1 MTERVL
7 KIWQLERLF
16 FGVFEK
22 MGARHTEKTVFGVI
36 VKNTGKMF
44 DDTYHTIQAPSE
56 GLYKEKGSKFLAF
69 AFPVRTVDEV
79 KAHLDRLRKDYFDAR
94 HHCYAYILGPNKDAF
109 RANDDGE
116 PSGTGGR
123 PIYGQLLSA
132 DLTDTLI
139 VVVRYFGGILLGA
152 SGLANAY
159 KTAARDAIQNATVVE
174 KTIDIRYRLHFE
186 YAAMNDV
193 MRIIKDFGLVPR
205 NQDFNLDCRLD
216 VEVRQSESVR
226 FYDAVMNLR
235 TVRIE
240 TL

>member
-1 MTERVL
+1 
-7 KIWQLERLF
+7 
-16 FGVFEK
+16 
-22 MGARHTEKTVFGVI
+22 
-36 VKNTGKMF
+36 MF
-44 DDTYHTIQAPSE
+44 DDTFRTIKGPAE

-69 AFPVRTVDEV
+69 AYPVRSVEEV
-79 KAHLDRLRKDYFDAR
+79 KSHLDKLRKDYFDAR
-94 HHCYAYILGPNKDAF
+94 HHCYAYILGATKEAW

-159 KTAARDAIQNATVVE
+159 KVAARDAIEHAE
-174 KTIDIRYRLHFE
+174 IIERTIDIRYRLQFE
-186 YAAMNDV
+186 YALMNDV
-193 MRIIKDFGLVPR
+193 MRIIKEFGLVPR
-205 NQDFNLDCRLD
+205 NQNFNLDCRLD

-235 TVRIE
+235 TVKIE
-240 TL
+240 PL